1 MKKLLLATVG
11 LTLLPAWGQNLD
23 FNLDAV
29 AARAKQKAEVTL
41 EGPLLEMA
49 MKNAPDKLKD
59 KLGAVTRVV
68 VRHYE
73 FDQVGQYSDS
83 DLDSVR
89 KVVSIGTDWTRAV
102 NVKEEKESVEIY
114 MQSQGGK
121 TTGFLLIAA
130 EPKELTV
137 VQVAGSIDLASLK
150 EVVNSSIKYDL
161 KDQSP
166 ISH

>member
-1 MKKLLLATVG
+1 MK
-11 LTLLPAWGQNLD
+11 TLLIMTLALVPAWGQALN

-29 AARAKQKAEVTL
+29 AAKAKEKAEVTL
-41 EGPLLEMA
+41 EGPLLEEA

-59 KLGAVTRVV
+59 KMGNVRRVV

-73 FDQVGQYSDS
+73 FDKPGQYSDS

-89 KVVSIGTDWTRAV
+89 KVVSGGADWARII

-130 EPKELTV
+130 EQKELTV
-137 VQVAGSIDLASLK
+137 VHVAGIIDLASLQ
-150 EVVNSSIKYDL
+150 EVVKSTINYDL
-161 KDQSP
+161 KSVAGQ
-166 ISH
+166 